1 MTTQAEKAFEEWAE
15 SKGIKPNGN
24 AQKMTYKLMK
34 VAWSAA
40 WQQATEARTED
51 QQEIWDK
58 LLDGLSEMGVPFSH
72 LMDHSTDGEIAPGGK
87 YQWEAVAMLR
97 VGDDDPYSGLGWT
110 PLEAMQSLHKNVAAA
125 IRQLKGEEAK

>member
-40 WQQATEARTED
+40 WQQATEESA
-51 QQEIWDK
+51 K
-58 LLDGLSEMGVPFSH
+58 LADS
-72 LMDHSTDGEIAPGGK
+72 
-87 YQWEAVAMLR
+87 YQTSCCKNRLEVCDDCGAIEAA
-97 VGDDDPYSGLGWT
+97 GS
-110 PLEAMQSLHKNVAAA
+110 AIAAA

>member
-1 MTTQAEKAFEEWAE
+1 MRYQAEGKEEMTTQAEKAFEEWAE

-40 WQQATEARTED
+40 WQQATEEAARIADDYSCWPPKRKFVFKDNALTGSSFGCIDTAQSAAD
-51 QQEIWDK
+51 QI
-58 LLDGLSEMGVPFSH
+58 
-72 LMDHSTDGEIAPGGK
+72 
-87 YQWEAVAMLR
+87 
-97 VGDDDPYSGLGWT
+97 
-110 PLEAMQSLHKNVAAA
+110 AAA